1 MRAARSCLAE
11 PVMRSEVHH
20 GGAMLADHEVPED
33 IHLDP
38 VPLPRNANGKLL
50 KRNLRDR
57 LVATA

>member
-1 MRAARSCLAE
+1 M
-11 PVMRSEVHH
+11 MRSEVHH